1 MTEQVV
7 ITSIGHRGDG
17 VADGADGPLY
27 VPNALPGETVEVEA
41 WPGHPDRRQVLRIL
55 SPSAE
60 RIAPICPHFGVC
72 GGCAVQ
78 HWRAD
83 SYRTW
88 KRGLVIAALAQAG
101 IDADVGE
108 LVDAHGAGRRRA
120 TFHAR
125 RSGRDTLSVGFAAAH
140 AHHIVPIDACPIL
153 APALA
158 GALPAAWAIAQALE
172 PLQKPLDLQFTATD
186 SGLDAD
192 VRGSGTLAA
201 SAMAALAR
209 IAEQHRLARL
219 TRHGELVI
227 RRATPTLTVG
237 TAAIELPPGAFLQ
250 PTVEG
255 EAALA
260 KLALAHLAG
269 AKHVI
274 DLFCGV
280 GPFALRIAAFARVDA
295 VDGDAAA
302 IEALIKAARS
312 TGLKPVTAKRR
323 DLFRQPLGTSE
334 LRADAVLFD
343 PPRQGAEAQAHEIA
357 KSRIT
362 TAVAVSCNPATFA
375 RDARVMID
383 GGYKLTA
390 VTPVDQFKYSP
401 HVEVVAKFQR

>member
-1 MTEQVV
+1 MTERLV

>member
-1 MTEQVV
+1 MTERLV
-7 ITSIGHRGDG
+7 IASFGHRGDG

-41 WPGHPDRRQVLRIL
+41 WPSHPDRRQVLRIL

-140 AHHIVPIDACPIL
+140 AHQIVPIDACPIL

-186 SGLDAD
+186 SGLDVD

>member
-1 MTEQVV
+1 MTERLV

-186 SGLDAD
+186 SGLDVD